1 MVNETWREAISAGIL
16 DGDGEAVAGAAQQAL
31 DAGELPLELIN
42 GVLNPALKEVGDRF
56 DRGDI
61 YLPELIMAAEAMEAA
76 MQVIQPVLLARQET
90 VSRSGRVVIA
100 TVQGDIHDIGKN
112 IVSALLRANGFDV
125 LDLGRDVHAVQIV
138 TKAREFK
145 ADIIGLSTL
154 LSTTM
159 PYCRDTVRLLDEL
172 GIRDQF
178 KVFIGG
184 GPVTPEYAV
193 SIGALYGGTHAEAG
207 VQNMLRALGRA

>member
-1 MVNETWREAISAGIL
+1 MATWQEAIASGIL
-16 DGDGEAVAGAAQQAL
+16 DGDSAAVASAAQQAL
-31 DAGELPLELIN
+31 EAGEPPLELIN
-42 GVLNPALKEVGDRF
+42 RVLNPALKEVGDRF
-56 DRGDI
+56 DRGEI
-61 YLPELIMAAEAMEAA
+61 YLPELILAAEAMEAA

-90 VSRSGRVVIA
+90 ASRSGRVVIA

-112 IVSALLRANGFDV
+112 IVAALLRANGFDV
-125 LDLGRDVHAVQIV
+125 LDLGRDVPAVQIV
-138 TKAREFK
+138 TKAHEFN

-172 GIRDQF
+172 GMREQF

-184 GPVTPEYAV
+184 GPVTPEYAT

-207 VQNMLRALGRA
+207 VQNMLKAMGRA